1 MSHKFYITVIV
12 LLTGL
17 SVFLALA
24 HRRDCRMLDKADPQ
38 CMTQGKGMHGRG
50 MGMGMGMGNGCGSGM
65 GEEAQADRDSLFGLI
80 KAGSN
85 DTALIF
91 SRLEGVMGAQRQN
104 QKAAILRILS
114 LRDSLTGEARE
125 AFLRRIDDRFCRQ
138 QGGQGMRRGAGRK

>member
-24 HRRDCRMLDKADPQ
+24 HRRDCRMLDKADSQ
-38 CMTQGKGMHGRG
+38 CMMPGKGMQGRG
-50 MGMGMGMGNGCGSGM
+50 MGMGMGNNGCGAGM
-65 GEEAQADRDSLFGLI
+65 SEEAQAARDSLFGLI

-91 SRLEGVMGAQRQN
+91 SRLEGVLGAQRQN

-114 LRDSLTGEARE
+114 MRDSLTGDARE
-125 AFLRRIDDRFCRQ
+125 AFLRQIDDRFCRK
-138 QGGQGMRRGAGRK
+138 QGRQGMRRGMGKTG